1 MKKRF
6 DCVAMKRAA
15 QEEIQKHLTGKSAEE
30 QFAYWETRNA
40 EFRKWQSTLEPPQAR
55 AQETAGKRQ

>member
-15 QEEIQKHLTGKSAEE
+15 QEETQKHLTGKSAEE
-30 QFAYWETRNA
+30 QFAYWESRNA
-40 EFRKWQSTLEPPQAR
+40 KFRKWQNTLETPQAH
-55 AQETAGKRQ
+55 AEETAGKRP

>member
-30 QFAYWETRNA
+30 QFAYWESRNA
-40 EFRKWQSTLEPPQAR
+40 EFRKWQNALETPQAR
-55 AQETAGKRQ
+55 AEGTTGRRS